1 MQALFKAC
9 MAKIEFF
16 AKQISSNYFA
26 IRGGSLKKIAKKI
39 MPNVPISKKV

>member
-1 MQALFKAC
+1 

-16 AKQISSNYFA
+16 VKEKPLKCKINYFA
-26 IRGGSLKKIAKKI
+26 IRGGSLKKIAKKM

>member
-1 MQALFKAC
+1 
-9 MAKIEFF
+9 MAKIELIFKEKSLKSKIF
-16 AKQISSNYFA
+16 YFA